1 VITNIIYINVVEVS
15 QVQTCEEHMGKFR
28 RHLGDIL
35 CCLSP
40 ELSSEKVARLLHVG
54 REIETHENA
63 LWLGLAECHC
73 SGMRKNKS
81 DQSHLKLFYLLLGF
95 V

>member
-1 VITNIIYINVVEVS
+1 MITNFIYINVVEVS
-15 QVQTCEEHMGKFR
+15 QVQTCAEHMGKFG

-54 REIETHENA
+54 REIETHEHA

-73 SGMRKNKS
+73 NGMRKNKS